1 MLEDD
6 AMQSKIA
13 IIGMAC
19 RVPGAD
25 TPAAFWHQIVHGVE
39 SIRTFK
45 DEELTASG
53 ISADIFNHPQ
63 YVKRGAVIENADY
76 FDADFFR
83 YTAKDAEITDPQ
95 HRAFLECAW
104 EALEDAGCV
113 QDLENYLV
121 GVYASSCISSYV
133 LNLYSD
139 PELMGRLGHVQIGIG
154 NEKDFLASKISY
166 KLGLS
171 GPSVNVQTACSSSLV
186 AVHMASQSLL
196 NGECDLALAGGVTIR
211 GEQRAGYMYQKEGM
225 VSPDGHCRVFDKDSK
240 GTVFGNGLGIVV
252 LKRLADA
259 VRDRDNIQA
268 VICGT
273 AVNNDGDQRIG
284 FTAPSPVGQAQ
295 VIHEALSVA
304 GVAPWEISYIETHGT
319 GTELGDAIE
328 IKALKEVYQAGMR
341 PAQFCAIGSVKPN
354 IGHLDTAAGIIGL
367 IKTALALKNQVIPI
381 CINHETPNPKL
392 SLEES
397 PFYVNTASRPWK
409 EASAAPKAGVSS
421 FGIGGTNAHVIL
433 EEAPSISTDVSAKEH
448 HVFLF
453 SAKTLKSLEQT
464 CRKMADFFG
473 NDSTL
478 HPADVAYTLQTGRK
492 HFPYRKMVVS
502 SSLEEVAQW
511 LRTGSS
517 QAECQGREEVP
528 VALFFSAQQRDMLK
542 IGYEL
547 YQRETRLASII
558 DTYFSDEL
566 VLRTLAGLDL
576 QQILAAPR
584 HRNQERL
591 YTELGQFIYQCALA
605 DYLISLGIRKEVL
618 IAEGNGVFSAIYVS
632 GSLSMNDLLRIIL
645 IGQKWRSAAGEQQS
659 LLEIE
664 LASLLHA
671 LPVQTSEAEM
681 IAGGIRVDEEM
692 LRRKE
697 FWLSCSQAAGG
708 PQAAELP
715 EQEGRLLIKIGM
727 ESEIDGPLNA
737 MSVVSLL
744 RQPVHDEPADSLLYS
759 KLGEIWMSGG
769 TVDWQPF
776 YFRES
781 RKRVALPTYAF
792 DRQRY
797 WYERKEEV
805 PQTAPRKKTPEK
817 WLYRPVWKQ
826 YYASSDSSQE
836 NRGPDTFLLFIDDSG
851 WGEGIQDS
859 LSAKG
864 NKVCTVK
871 MGAGFRRIHP
881 DQYEIDPGNAEH
893 YLQVFRHV
901 FQTAHPVWK
910 IVHMWSS
917 REYMPDPGGFYSLLH
932 MGKSFGMIQIHQQI
946 QLTVVTSA
954 FQSIMGNEVLVPSNA
969 TATGAVHVI
978 PQEFQNVRTALIEM
992 AGEEAGKQD
1001 QDIVELL
1008 VDEFLKPGPERFL
1021 AVRGRRKWVRTF
1033 EPMQIDTPIDWK
1045 QKRNGVHLILGG
1057 LGGIGLTAAKA
1068 LAEQGA
1074 GTLILTGRAC
1084 FPPEEEWEER
1094 LAQYPENDIINQKIR
1109 RIIELQ
1115 EQGAQVY
1122 LYQVQVSDEKRMD
1135 ELFTSIEH
1143 IHGKIQGVIYSAGT
1157 VVSDFF
1163 HNSISHI
1170 TREMCEVEFEV
1181 KMRGLIILEQ
1191 MIRGKEIEYCMVNS
1205 SISTILGGIGLAAYT
1220 AANQFMNSF
1229 VQRMNQQQ
1237 NRTRWMAVD
1246 WDAWDFS
1253 VSDKAGSTA
1262 VNERLD
1268 QFIHPAEGGEILKA
1282 LFQVMNKT
1290 EHIVVSTTELEPRL
1304 ALWVNHSRNNEPGGQ
1319 RESSKE
1325 LSIEQLLQERIR
1337 EATGLS
1343 NMGADEN
1350 FFDAGITSIDIVGM
1364 NDSIQQHIN
1373 RPILISSWYEYP
1385 TVKKLAGYLKGEE
1398 KETRS
1403 AQAFDRTEIVNRGMD
1418 KLKMLRNKGRELQNG

>member
-1 MLEDD
+1 MLDDD

-13 IIGMAC
+13 IIGLAC

-53 ISADIFNHPQ
+53 ISADILNHPQ
-63 YVKRGAVIENADY
+63 YVKRGAVIENADC

-113 QDLENYLV
+113 QDLEKYLV
-121 GVYASSCISSYV
+121 GVYASSSISSYV

-154 NEKDFLASKISY
+154 NEKDFLASKVSY
-166 KLGLS
+166 KLGLR

-186 AVHMASQSLL
+186 AVHLASQSLL

-273 AVNNDGDQRIG
+273 AVNNDGDHKIG

-304 GVAPWEISYIETHGT
+304 GVAPGEISYIETHGT

-328 IKALKEVYQAGMR
+328 IKALKEVYQAEMG

-367 IKTALALKNQVIPI
+367 IKTTLAMKNQVIPV
-381 CINHETPNPKL
+381 CINHETPNSKL
-392 SLEES
+392 SFEES

-409 EASAAPKAGVSS
+409 EVSAAPKAGVSS
-421 FGIGGTNAHVIL
+421 FGIGGTNAHIIL
-433 EEAPSISTDVSAKEH
+433 EEAPSISSDASDKQH

-453 SAKTLKSLEQT
+453 SAKTLKSLEHT
-464 CRKMADFFG
+464 CRKMVDYFG
-473 NDSTL
+473 SHSTL

-492 HFPYRKMVVS
+492 HFPYRTMVVS
-502 SSLEEVAQW
+502 SSLEEAAQW

-528 VALFFSAQQRDMLK
+528 VALFFSAEQREML
-542 IGYEL
+542 IVGYEL
-547 YQRETRLASII
+547 YQKETRFASII

-566 VLRTLAGLDL
+566 VLHTLGGLDL

-584 HRNQERL
+584 HGNQERL

-605 DYLISLGIRKEVL
+605 DYLVSLGIRKEVL
-618 IAEGNGVFSAIYVS
+618 IAEGNGVYPAVYASRTV
-632 GSLSMNDLLRIIL
+632 SMNDLIRIIL
-645 IGQKWRSAAGEQQS
+645 IGEKWRNAAEVQQS

-664 LASLLHA
+664 LVSLLQT
-671 LPVQTSEAEM
+671 LPVQASEAEM
-681 IAGGIRVDEEM
+681 ITDGIRVSEEM
-692 LRRKE
+692 LRHKG
-697 FWLSCSQAAGG
+697 FWLSCGQAVSR
-708 PQAAELP
+708 PQAPSLP
-715 EQEGRLLIKIGM
+715 EQENRLLIKIGM
-727 ESEIDGPLNA
+727 ENETDGALKCLG
-737 MSVVSLL
+737 VVSLL
-744 RQPVHDEPADSLLYS
+744 RQQVHDEPADFIFYS
-759 KLGEIWMSGG
+759 KLGEIWTGGG

-776 YFRES
+776 YFKES
-781 RKRVALPTYAF
+781 RKRVTLPAYAF

-797 WYERKEEV
+797 WHERKEQV
-805 PQTAPRKKTPEK
+805 PQTVPRKKPTGK

-826 YYASSDSSQE
+826 YYVSSDSRLEDSQA
-836 NRGPDTFLLFIDDSG
+836 DTFLLFIDDSG
-851 WGEGIQDS
+851 LGEGIHAS
-859 LSAKG
+859 LTAKG
-864 NKVCTVK
+864 NRVCTVK
-871 MGAGFRRIHP
+871 MGAGFSQIHR
-881 DQYEIDPGNAEH
+881 DQYVMDPGNAEH

-910 IVHMWSS
+910 IVHMWSNG
-917 REYMPDPGGFYSLLH
+917 EYMPDPGGFYSLLH
-932 MGKSFGMIQIHQQI
+932 MGKSFGMIGIHQQI

-954 FQSIMGNEVLVPSNA
+954 FQSIMGNEVLTPSSGA
-969 TATGAVHVI
+969 ATGAVHVI
-978 PQEFQNVRTALIEM
+978 QQELQNVRTALIEM
-992 AGEEAGKQD
+992 AGEDTGKHNQD
-1001 QDIVELL
+1001 AVELL
-1008 VDEFLKPGPERFL
+1008 AGEFIKPGPERFL
-1021 AVRGRRKWVRTF
+1021 AVRGRRKWIRTF
-1033 EPMQIDTPIDWK
+1033 EPMQIDHPVDLK
-1045 QKRNGVHLILGG
+1045 QKCVGVHLILGG

-1074 GTLILTGRAC
+1074 GTLILTGRAA
-1084 FPPEEEWEER
+1084 FPPEEEWQER
-1094 LAQYPENDIINQKIR
+1094 LTLYPENDVINQKIR
-1109 RIIELQ
+1109 KIIELQ
-1115 EQGAQVY
+1115 EQGARVY
-1122 LYQVQVSDEKRMD
+1122 LYQVQVSDEKQMNG
-1135 ELFTSIEH
+1135 LFTTIERT
-1143 IHGKIQGVIYSAGT
+1143 HGRLQGVIYSAGT

-1163 HNSISHI
+1163 HNSISNI
-1170 TREMCEVEFEV
+1170 TREMCEAEFEV
-1181 KMRGLIILEQ
+1181 KMRGLMILEQ
-1191 MIRGKEIEYCMVNS
+1191 MLRGKAIEYCMVNS

-1229 VQRMNQQQ
+1229 VQKMNQQQ

-1246 WDAWDFS
+1246 WDAWNFS
-1253 VSDKAGSTA
+1253 ASDKAGRTA
-1262 VNERLD
+1262 ANEPLD
-1268 QFIHPAEGGEILKA
+1268 QFIHPAEGEAIMKA

-1304 ALWVNHSRNNEPGGQ
+1304 ALWVNHSRNNEPGSQ
-1319 RESSKE
+1319 WESHKE

-1343 NMGADEN
+1343 GMGADEN

-1385 TVKKLAGYLKGEE
+1385 TIKKLAGYLKGED

-1403 AQAFDRTEIVNRGMD
+1403 AQAFDRTETVNRGMD

>member
-1 MLEDD
+1 MLDDD

-13 IIGMAC
+13 IIGLAC

-25 TPAAFWHQIVHGVE
+25 TPAAFWHQIVNGVE

-53 ISADIFNHPQ
+53 ISADILNHPR
-63 YVKRGAVIENADY
+63 YVKRGAVIENADC
-76 FDADFFR
+76 FDAGFFR

-95 HRAFLECAW
+95 HRVFLECAW

-113 QDLENYLV
+113 QDLEKYPV

-154 NEKDFLASKISY
+154 NEKDFLASKVSY
-166 KLGLS
+166 KLGLR

-211 GEQRAGYMYQKEGM
+211 SEQRAGYMYQKEGM

-273 AVNNDGDQRIG
+273 AVNNDGDHKIG

-304 GVAPWEISYIETHGT
+304 GVAPREISYIETHGT

-328 IKALKEVYQAGMR
+328 IKALKEVFQTETG

-367 IKTALALKNQVIPI
+367 IKTTLAMKNQVIPV
-381 CINHETPNPKL
+381 CINHETPDPKL
-392 SLEES
+392 SLEDS

-409 EASAAPKAGVSS
+409 EVSAAPKAGVSS
-421 FGIGGTNAHVIL
+421 FGIGGTNAHIIL
-433 EEAPSISTDVSAKEH
+433 EAAPSIASDASAKQN

-453 SAKTLKSLEQT
+453 SAKTLKSLEDT
-464 CRKMADFFG
+464 CRNMADFFG
-473 NDSTL
+473 NHSTL

-502 SSLEEVAQW
+502 SSLEEAAKW

-517 QAECQGREEVP
+517 QAECKGREEVP
-528 VALFFSAQQRDMLK
+528 VAFFFPAEQRDMLRV
-542 IGYEL
+542 GYEL
-547 YQRETRLASII
+547 YQRETRFASII
-558 DTYFSDEL
+558 ETYFSDERIL
-566 VLRTLAGLDL
+566 HTLAGLDL
-576 QQILAAPR
+576 QQILAASR
-584 HRNQERL
+584 HGNQERL

-605 DYLISLGIRKEVL
+605 DYLVTLGIRKEVL
-618 IAEGNGVFSAIYVS
+618 IAEGNGVFPAVYVS
-632 GSLSMNDLLRIIL
+632 GSLSMNDLIRIIL
-645 IGQKWRSAAGEQQS
+645 IRQTWLNAAGEQQS
-659 LLEIE
+659 LPEIE
-664 LASLLHA
+664 LASLMKI
-671 LPVQTSEAEM
+671 LPVQTPEAE
-681 IAGGIRVDEEM
+681 ILADGIRVSTEM
-692 LRRKE
+692 LRHKE
-697 FWLSCSQAAGG
+697 FWLSCGPASDW
-708 PQAAELP
+708 PQAPSLP
-715 EQEGRLLIKIGM
+715 EQDRLLIKLGM
-727 ESEIDGPLNA
+727 ESGTDGALKGMGA
-737 MSVVSLL
+737 VSLL
-744 RQPVHDEPADSLLYS
+744 RQQAPDEPADFIFYS
-759 KLGEIWMSGG
+759 KLGEIWMNGG

-776 YFRES
+776 YFQES
-781 RKRVALPTYAF
+781 RKRVTLPAYAF

-797 WYERKEEV
+797 WHERKEQV
-805 PQTAPRKKTPEK
+805 PQTAPRKKTPEQ

-826 YYASSDSSQE
+826 YYASPDSRLE
-836 NRGPDTFLLFIDDSG
+836 DRGPDTFLLFIDDSG
-851 WGEGIQDS
+851 LGERIQEA

-864 NKVCTVK
+864 NRVCTVK
-871 MGAGFRRIHP
+871 KGAGFGRIHR
-881 DQYEIDPGNAEH
+881 DQYEIDPDNAEH
-893 YLQVFRHV
+893 YLQLFRQV

-917 REYMPDPGGFYSLLH
+917 REYMPDSGGFYSLLH
-932 MGKSFGMIQIHQQI
+932 MGKSFGMIGIHQQI

-954 FQSIMGNEVLVPSNA
+954 FQSIMGNEVLTPSNA
-969 TATGAVHVI
+969 AATGAVHVI
-978 PQEFQNVRTALIEM
+978 QQELQNVRTALIEM
-992 AGEEAGKQD
+992 AGEDTGKYD
-1001 QDIVELL
+1001 QAALELL
-1008 VDEFLKPGPERFL
+1008 LLEEFIKPGPERFL
-1021 AVRGRRKWVRTF
+1021 AVRGRRKWVRAF
-1033 EPMQIDTPIDWK
+1033 EPMQMDHPADLK

-1057 LGGIGLTAAKA
+1057 LGGIGLTAAQA

-1074 GTLILTGRAC
+1074 GTLILTGRTS
-1084 FPPEEEWEER
+1084 FPPEAEWQER
-1094 LAQYPENDIINQKIR
+1094 LALYPGNDIINQKIR
-1109 RIIELQ
+1109 KIIELQ

-1122 LYQVQVSDEKRMD
+1122 LYQVQVSDEKRMNG
-1135 ELFTSIEH
+1135 LFTSIEH
-1143 IHGKIQGVIYSAGT
+1143 THGKIQGVIYSAGT

-1163 HNSISHI
+1163 HNSISGI
-1170 TREMCEVEFEV
+1170 TREMCEAEFEA
-1181 KMRGLIILEQ
+1181 KIRGLIILERI
-1191 MIRGKEIEYCMVNS
+1191 IRGKEIEYCMVNS

-1220 AANQFMNSF
+1220 AANQFMDSF
-1229 VQRMNQQQ
+1229 VQMMNQQQ

-1246 WDAWDFS
+1246 WDAWNFS
-1253 VSDKAGSTA
+1253 ASDKAGGTA
-1262 VNERLD
+1262 ANERLD
-1268 QFIHPAEGGEILKA
+1268 QFIHPAEGAAVIKA

-1304 ALWVNHSRNNEPGGQ
+1304 ALWVNQSRNNEPGSQ
-1319 RESSKE
+1319 RESQKE

-1343 NMGADEN
+1343 GMGADEN

-1385 TVKKLAGYLKGEE
+1385 TIRKLAGYLQGEE
-1398 KETRS
+1398 KEARS
-1403 AQAFDRTEIVNRGMD
+1403 TQAFDRTEIVNKGMD